1 MNGKVVFSFLLPII
15 SIAFVFGFLY
25 ATEPTITGFAVVN
38 ESGALRNLDAR
49 VTLSTS
55 SGEVIPENAYVA
67 VTIDRKQAFMTV
79 RDFILKS
86 GQEYNYTS
94 GELESVSYTGLGF
107 SGDYV
112 YELWLSDFSLDR
124 RVLSGVHTVKMEILY
139 LQHTLLEK
147 SEEVIVS

>member
-1 MNGKVVFSFLLPII
+1 MDGKVIVSFLLPVM
-15 SIAFVFGFLY
+15 SIAFVFGFLFV
-25 ATEPTITGFAVVN
+25 TEPTITGFAVVN
-38 ESGALRNLDAR
+38 SSGALRDLDAR

-55 SGEVIPENAYVA
+55 SGEVIPENAYVV

-79 RDFILKS
+79 KDFILKS
-86 GQEYNYTS
+86 GQEFNYTS
-94 GELESVSYTGLGF
+94 GSLDAVSYSGLGF

-147 SEEVIVS
+147 SEEVIVQ